1 MHKIILNLFSKYP
14 NVFDNYFK
22 IKLAIYA
29 ILQILINV
37 LDLMA
42 IAILGIFVN
51 KLFNKEYKFDS
62 QSNVLNQFND
72 ILQISDISELIIIV
86 LTLLIGK
93 SILSLILTKKTLY
106 FLSTKSTEISTTL
119 FKNIFKNN
127 MLQNSKNTH
136 LKTTLILTRGI
147 NSLITGMIGNTIIL
161 IADLSL
167 LLILLTLILIASPLS
182 GLMIVIF
189 SIVSGFGYAILTS
202 KKSAKYGRE
211 NFELS
216 VLNNEQINTALR
228 LHREIEL
235 RGASLS
241 YTELFKE
248 TRMKINKTILNINI
262 LPLISKN
269 ILEVGFL
276 IIMAI
281 SILMGQKLGF
291 FVANNYGILAAT
303 LLAGFRIIP
312 ALLRIQNLIL
322 QMRINT
328 KSAQSVFEV

>member
-167 LLILLTLILIASPLS
+167 LLILLTL
-182 GLMIVIF
+182 
-189 SIVSGFGYAILTS
+189 
-202 KKSAKYGRE
+202 
-211 NFELS
+211 
-216 VLNNEQINTALR
+216 
-228 LHREIEL
+228 
-235 RGASLS
+235 
-241 YTELFKE
+241 
-248 TRMKINKTILNINI
+248 
-262 LPLISKN
+262 
-269 ILEVGFL
+269 FL
-276 IIMAI
+276 IKICYRY
-281 SILMGQKLGF
+281 S
-291 FVANNYGILAAT
+291 N
-303 LLAGFRIIP
+303 
-312 ALLRIQNLIL
+312 
-322 QMRINT
+322 
-328 KSAQSVFEV
+328 E